1 MTKTKE
7 KVRRGRARSH
17 GKCKGI
23 EFAYVL
29 GRSCTILV
37 PSFVLLLLLL
47 QLVLEH
53 FVFISSKTSSS
64 FGTPSPPKKD

>member
-37 PSFVLLLLLL
+37 PSFVLLLLL

>member
-37 PSFVLLLLLL
+37 PSFVLLLL

-64 FGTPSPPKKD
+64 FGTPSPPTKD

>member
-37 PSFVLLLLLL
+37 PSFVLLLL

>member
-29 GRSCTILV
+29 GRSCAILV
-37 PSFVLLLLLL
+37 PSFVLLLL

>member
-1 MTKTKE
+1 MKE

-37 PSFVLLLLLL
+37 PSFVLLLL